1 MCYWD
6 FLSILNTWKEKKMRE
21 AGKSVVKD
29 KVPQSNKDMIQRA
42 KDIHG

>member
-1 MCYWD
+1 
-6 FLSILNTWKEKKMRE
+6 MRE